1 MKKETAEGM
10 NMFLRVLLMSSGADI
25 VAPKEVKDSKLEVLG
40 LTGEEGFEYEAV
52 AKILNNIVPYKRVNV
67 LKAAIATTLTPS
79 EMMEVVDDAR
89 ESIKSILEY
98 TKDHPESREKVDP
111 TSALKKMLG
120 SDLDIDKE

>member
-1 MKKETAEGM
+1 MKKGEVEGM
-10 NMFLRVLLMSSGADI
+10 NMFLRVLLVSSGADI

-40 LTGEEGFEYEAV
+40 LTGEEGFEYEAI

-89 ESIKSILEY
+89 ESVKSILEY
-98 TKDHPESREKVDP
+98 TKDHPESREEINPV
-111 TSALKKMLG
+111 SALKKMLG
-120 SDLDIDKE
+120 SDFDIDKE

>member
-1 MKKETAEGM
+1 M

-89 ESIKSILEY
+89 ESIKRILEY
-98 TKDHPESREKVDP
+98 MKDHPESREEINP
-111 TSALKKMLG
+111 ASALKKMLG
-120 SDLDIDKE
+120 SDFDIDKK

>member
-1 MKKETAEGM
+1 MEKEKVEGM
-10 NMFLRVLLMSSGADI
+10 DMFLRMLLMSSGADI
-25 VAPKEVKDSKLEVLG
+25 VAPKEVKDRKLESLG

-52 AKILNNIVPYKRVNV
+52 AKILNNIAPYKRVNV
-67 LKAAIATTLTPS
+67 LRAAIATTLTPS
-79 EMMEVVDDAR
+79 EMLKVQHDIR
-89 ESIKSILEY
+89 ENVSSILEY

>member
-1 MKKETAEGM
+1 MKKGKVEGM

-79 EMMEVVDDAR
+79 EMMEVIDDTR
-89 ESIKSILEY
+89 ESVKSILEY
-98 TKDHPESREKVDP
+98 TKDHPESREEINP
-111 TSALKKMLG
+111 SSALKKMLG
-120 SDLDIDKE
+120 SDFDIDKE

>member
-1 MKKETAEGM
+1 MKKETVEGM

-52 AKILNNIVPYKRVNV
+52 AKILNNTVPYKRVNV

-89 ESIKSILEY
+89 ESVKSILEY
-98 TKDHPESREKVDP
+98 TKDHPELREKISP
-111 TSALKKMLG
+111 SSALKKMLG
-120 SDLDIDKE
+120 SDFDIDKE